1 MILGE
6 FNHNWSYRRSNL
18 MDENFLNTRVIRTL
32 HVGNKKESDDL
43 GELRPAVFFPGF
55 EKGQNER
62 LN

>member
-1 MILGE
+1 
-6 FNHNWSYRRSNL
+6 
-18 MDENFLNTRVIRTL
+18 MDGDFLNAAVMRTL
-32 HVGNKKESDDL
+32 RAGNKKESEDL